1 MKIKR
6 MAFLQII
13 ISALREFKDWI
24 RRVNATEIFKFS
36 KNIDFRRYRDADGE
50 FNYGINI
57 NGGDASET
65 NWISE
70 REFHRFAD
78 VVFNLS
84 QEINQIDLHNGNQLP
99 AHLFNWV
106 HITDELRLRVK
117 VKRKK
122 KIVVHIRCVGYF
134 FFYYE
139 ELGQDEIARMA
150 SFLQEIIKTEE
161 SK

>member
-1 MKIKR
+1 

-24 RRVNATEIFKFS
+24 RRVRAGDIFKFS
-36 KNIDFRRYRDADGE
+36 KNIQFTRYRNANGE
-50 FNYGINI
+50 FNYSIYMDGSE
-57 NGGDASET
+57 GGKFT
-65 NWISE
+65 WISE

-84 QEINQIDLHNGNQLP
+84 QEINQIDLHNGDQLP

-106 HITDELRLRVK
+106 HVADKVRLRVK

-122 KIVVHIRCVGYF
+122 KIVVHIRCGGNF